1 MLPPRLRNKG
11 EWVANFQCGVGWAL
25 SFAFAIGVGCSDD
38 SAPKGGSPSLPSP
51 PPPQAAS
58 APPPLPEPPA
68 ESHGQNPATESRS
81 EAELI
86 KAGRG
91 VYNGNCIACHNMDPT
106 RDGALGPSLAGSS
119 LDLLEARV
127 LRNAYPEGY
136 LPKRDTRVMIAL
148 PHLEPRLG
156 DLAAYLGSF

>member
-1 MLPPRLRNKG
+1 MADFR
-11 EWVANFQCGVGWAL
+11 CGVGWAL
-25 SFAFAIGVGCSDD
+25 SIAIAFGVGCSDD
-38 SAPKGGSPSLPSP
+38 SAPSGGSPSRPSP
-51 PPPQAAS
+51 LPAQAAS
-58 APPPLPEPPA
+58 APTPVPEPPT
-68 ESHGQNPATESRS
+68 ESPGQSAATETRS

-106 RDGALGPSLAGSS
+106 RDGALGPSLAGAS

-136 LPKRDTRVMIAL
+136 RPKRDSRVMIAL

-156 DLAAYLGSF
+156 ELAAYLGSF

>member
-1 MLPPRLRNKG
+1 M
-11 EWVANFQCGVGWAL
+11 ANLQCGVGWAVVMAI
-25 SFAFAIGVGCSDD
+25 AFGVACSDD
-38 SAPKGGSPSLPSP
+38 SAPSGGSPSGPSSP
-51 PPPQAAS
+51 PTPAAS
-58 APPPLPEPPA
+58 APTPVPEPVT
-68 ESHGQNPATESRS
+68 ESPGQSAATETRS

-148 PHLEPRLG
+148 PHLEPRLEE
-156 DLAAYLGSF
+156 LAAYLASF